1 MLKKLA
7 RLASGLVPKARA
19 ESRGKRAE
27 NSKFKDKSRVDKCYY
42 GIYNGG
48 IMSKAVINF
57 KVDVEVKKASQ
68 KLAKELGMPLSTI
81 INSQLKERLIL
92 FEQKPFI
99 AILNNHALKGR
110 QEGYRSINITGD
122 MRAIFIVLD
131 KNRVEF
137 VYIGSH
143 SQLYS

>member
-1 MLKKLA
+1 M
-7 RLASGLVPKARA
+7 RLQYH
-19 ESRGKRAE
+19 
-27 NSKFKDKSRVDKCYY
+27 SKFQKQL
-42 GIYNGG
+42 
-48 IMSKAVINF
+48 
-57 KVDVEVKKASQ
+57 Q
-68 KLAKELGMPLSTI
+68 KLPIER
-81 INSQLKERLIL
+81 QLAVKARLIL

-110 QEGYRSINITGD
+110 YEGYRSINITGD

>member
-1 MLKKLA
+1 M
-7 RLASGLVPKARA
+7 RLQYH
-19 ESRGKRAE
+19 
-27 NSKFKDKSRVDKCYY
+27 SKFQKQLHKLPIERQL
-42 GIYNGG
+42 
-48 IMSKAVINF
+48 AV
-57 KVDVEVKKASQ
+57 
-68 KLAKELGMPLSTI
+68 
-81 INSQLKERLIL
+81 KERLIL

-110 QEGYRSINITGD
+110 YEGYRSINITGD